1 MVSFVP
7 MNINDEESVELVLS
21 HVDNAIQFGEDEEPK
36 EPHVGFPLFPL
47 SSSIVNSIPFS
58 FACFFLGQR

>member
-36 EPHVGFPLFPL
+36 EPRVG
-47 SSSIVNSIPFS
+47 
-58 FACFFLGQR
+58 CFFILLCDFEPLILIFVLFCYF